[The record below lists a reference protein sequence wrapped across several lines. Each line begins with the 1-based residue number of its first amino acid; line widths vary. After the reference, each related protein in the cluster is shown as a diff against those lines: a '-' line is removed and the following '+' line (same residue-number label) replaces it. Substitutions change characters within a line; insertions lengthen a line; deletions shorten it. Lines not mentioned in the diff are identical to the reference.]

1 MAREVIHRVNRA
13 DMPGVESENTD
24 KSEEWYMSRTKVIV
38 GILLVL
44 VILAGCAPGP
54 NSLADVPNDEGEVAG
69 FWMGLWHGFA
79 SPVMFIISLFNKSVE
94 VYEVHNNGGWYTFG
108 FLLGASVILGGSS
121 GGAAGRRRRRHRD

>member
-1 MAREVIHRVNRA
+1 MNRT
-13 DMPGVESENTD
+13 DIPWVESENTN
-24 KSEEWYMSRTKVIV
+24 KREELYMSRTKVIV

-108 FLLGASVILGGSS
+108 FLLGASIILGGSS
-121 GGAAGRRRRRHRD
+121 GGSACRRRRRHRD